1 MQDLRVGIIGCG
13 FMGRTHSNAYRRL
26 NNFFSVQH
34 QPVLQAACGRDR
46 ERTEAFARTW
56 GYARAETDWRRLI
69 EAKDIDL
76 IDICAPNV
84 AHKEIAIAA
93 AQAGKMV
100 VCEKPLAMNVAEA
113 EAMVSAVKAA
123 GVANMVFFNY
133 RRVPAVSLA
142 KQLIDEGRIGR
153 AFHYRAV
160 YLQDW
165 TISADVP
172 QGGAALWRLDVADA
186 GSGVTGDLL
195 AHSIDTA
202 MWLNGP
208 VRRVVAKTE
217 TFVKER
223 VHVATGRVQPVGI
236 DDACMFLVEF
246 ANGSLG
252 TFESTRYARGRKN
265 FNTFELNGADGSL
278 YFDLEE
284 PEYLQ
289 YFEYR
294 DPQSGKKV
302 ELHVTGWRKIHVT
315 NSEHPYMSHYWV
327 PGTCIGYEHT
337 FLNAVADFVA
347 GLESGCRRS
356 RTLPAPSRRS
366 GCATQCWK
374 ARPADAGWRSRL
386 PENKKM
392 RRPLGGRRREARRQG
407 GGAPR
412 LYLILRRQPQRF
424 RHLRLDRLH
433 RLDGDLLRKLAHR
446 LGLGSE
452 HVDLLASELAVQRDI
467 VGSRLRSERRLGE
480 VEVRIRRGAQR
491 VERLDADFGGAV
503 FRRRIGGLERMSRLV
518 CCALDLHIAG
528 AALVD
533 AGLDQGTH
541 ALLERAERG
550 RWRRVH
556 LRRRNERG
564 DGGRGERL
572 GR

>member
-1 MQDLRVGIIGCG
+1 MQELRVGLVGCG

-46 ERTEAFARTW
+46 GRTEAFAHTW

-76 IDICAPNV
+76 IDICVPNV
-84 AHKEIAIAA
+84 AHKEIAVAA

-113 EAMVSAVKAA
+113 EAMVRAVQSA

-133 RRVPAVSLA
+133 RRVPAISLA

-153 AFHYRAV
+153 AFHYRAT

-172 QGGAALWRLDVADA
+172 QGGAALWRLDLADA

-223 VHVATGRVQPVGI
+223 RHAVTGRVQPVGI
-236 DDACMFLVEF
+236 DDACMFLAEF

-265 FNTFELNGADGSL
+265 FNTFELNGADGSV

-289 YFEYR
+289 FFEYR
-294 DPQSGKKV
+294 EPHSDKKV
-302 ELHVTGWRKIHVT
+302 ESHITGWRKIHVT

-347 GLESGCRRS
+347 GLESGTPAQPDFGS
-356 RTLPAPSRRS
+356 GLRTQRVCDAVLQSAAS
-366 GCATQCWK
+366 GRWV
-374 ARPADAGWRSRL
+374 DI
-386 PENKKM
+386 E
-392 RRPLGGRRREARRQG
+392 
-407 GGAPR
+407 
-412 LYLILRRQPQRF
+412 
-424 RHLRLDRLH
+424 
-433 RLDGDLLRKLAHR
+433 
-446 LGLGSE
+446 GLG
-452 HVDLLASELAVQRDI
+452 
-467 VGSRLRSERRLGE
+467 
-480 VEVRIRRGAQR
+480 
-491 VERLDADFGGAV
+491 
-503 FRRRIGGLERMSRLV
+503 
-518 CCALDLHIAG
+518 
-528 AALVD
+528 
-533 AGLDQGTH
+533 
-541 ALLERAERG
+541 
-550 RWRRVH
+550 
-556 LRRRNERG
+556 
-564 DGGRGERL
+564 
-572 GR
+572 